1 MGPIA
6 EVSVL
11 QQGVMCGE
19 KYGSLR
25 TLFSE
30 DARPICGI
38 DDTVFCQRMK
48 ATALMEG
55 ATKLAERAEQERP
68 FGGNNCCKG
77 NDIAFYEFAFSVTR
91 PGRAGR
97 LAARVA
103 IGSFAG
109 VSRVDLMKVSLP
121 RNPLCTMIG
130 DWVRLGGS

>member
-55 ATKLAERAEQERP
+55 ATKLAERAEQ
-68 FGGNNCCKG
+68 GNALYPHIN
-77 NDIAFYEFAFSVTR
+77 IRFLS
-91 PGRAGR
+91 PI
-97 LAARVA
+97 L
-103 IGSFAG
+103 
-109 VSRVDLMKVSLP
+109 
-121 RNPLCTMIG
+121 
-130 DWVRLGGS
+130 